1 MDYQNR
7 AGSKKGAAGI
17 ASDAQANLARRK
29 QVEELLKG
37 GEDIPYTF
45 QDEAGQDE
53 KLRKNPYIYK
63 NHSGKL
69 ICKLCNT
76 MHVSWSSVE
85 RHLSG
90 KKHGLNVLRR
100 GNTTDKSGS
109 RERSELQDDRDR
121 EFQREVQQ
129 RKENLKNTGL
139 VPKCTVVNVQGKSA
153 DSHGVAIR
161 VDYNVEESPS
171 LDFSASEERLSPM
184 VRIVSGLEL
193 QETDKKDKK
202 YVVIAYEPFEN
213 VAVEIPSDNSVAMN
227 DSEMNSEAIDEVN
240 SKCVFWDEDNRKL
253 YIQFFLE

>member
-17 ASDAQANLARRK
+17 ASDAQANLARKK
-29 QVEELLKG
+29 QVEELLKD
-37 GEDIPYTF
+37 GEQIPYTF
-45 QDEAGQDE
+45 QDEEVQDE

-100 GNTTDKSGS
+100 GNTASKGDSH
-109 RERSELQDDRDR
+109 ERSGLQDDRDR
-121 EFQREVQQ
+121 EFQREVLQ
-129 RKENLKNTGL
+129 RRENLKNAGL
-139 VPKCTVVNVQGKSA
+139 VPKCTVVNVQGKSN
-153 DSHGVAIR
+153 DSYGVAIR
-161 VDYNVEESPS
+161 VDYNVEESAS
-171 LDFSASEERLSPM
+171 LDLSVLEEKLSPM
-184 VRIVSGLEL
+184 IRIMSGLEL
-193 QETDKKDKK
+193 HEADKKDKK

-213 VAVEIPSDNSVAMN
+213 VAVEIPSDKSIAMN
-227 DSEMNSEAIDEVN
+227 DSEIVTDAIDDVN
-240 SKCVFWDEDNRKL
+240 SKCTFWDEDNRML